1 MPLSWRQIVHEVNLA
16 PSLHHA
22 LALIVH
28 GVKDALPVDACA
40 VYLTDIENDQ
50 FVLMASDGL
59 AATSVGQLRVG
70 PEGLVGLVAE
80 RRELVVLTNA
90 AAHPRYRV
98 SPETGEERYG
108 SFIGMPL
115 IHYQRV
121 LGVLAA
127 WKRIHRQF
135 DKDEV
140 TFFVTIAAQLARAIH
155 QAATVDEVN
164 TMLSGEM
171 QEDAFIQGIPAA
183 SGVALGTVALLDPLA
198 NLESIPD
205 REAQDV
211 DAEETTFRTAVADIQ
226 RELGE
231 TIERLAPG
239 LS

>member
-59 AATSVGQLRVG
+59 DATSVGQLRVG
-70 PEGLVGLVAE
+70 PEGLVGLIVE
-80 RRELVVLTNA
+80 RRELVVLTKA

-108 SFIGMPL
+108 SFTGMPL

-127 WKRIHRQF
+127 WKRMHHRF

-155 QAATVDEVN
+155 QAEAVDEVDR
-164 TMLSGEM
+164 MLSGEV
-171 QEDAFIQGIPAA
+171 QEDAFIQGIQAA
-183 SGVALGTVALLDPLA
+183 SGVAIGTVAGA
-198 NLESIPD
+198 TS
-205 REAQDV
+205 RYVEAGAPEWCLSPQSG
-211 DAEETTFRTAVADIQ
+211 Q
-226 RELGE
+226 RAL
-231 TIERLAPG
+231 TPRYCRDLSRWPAPPPMQ
-239 LS
+239 